1 MTNLLTFSTL
11 ALRQELLERVQGMN
25 FAHMTPVQAAAL
37 PPTLEGKDVVARAST
52 GSGKTAAFALGCL
65 QRLENTQFHVQSLV
79 LCPTRELAEQVAT
92 SFRELAKHLPN
103 TKVITLCG
111 GVAIGP
117 QIGSLQHSAH
127 IVVGTPGRV
136 LKHLQKGTLHL
147 HGLDTLVL
155 DEADRMLD
163 MGFADEI
170 DAILSYLPEP
180 RQNLLF
186 SATYPDEVAEV
197 VAALCPDAVRVDVT
211 ESESA
216 PSISEYWCHAPSS
229 REQKDRVDVL
239 ANGLHRWGGKLNLV
253 FCNTKIQCA
262 EVSQQ
267 LSNLGCSAVALH
279 GDMEQAERSRT
290 LIRFANGS
298 ANVLVATDV
307 AARGLDIDDVD
318 AVFNFELPHQGDV
331 YVHRIGRTARGGKT
345 GVALSLVSEREM
357 SRLRDMEAERG
368 SGPMQLWREDG
379 GVGQASLPTPE
390 VYTLE
395 ISGGRKHKLRPGDIL
410 GALTAAQGL
419 TAEVVGKI
427 DILPTVSFVA
437 IAKAHAG
444 AAQSVIN
451 RGKIKGRQYRAR
463 GLG

>member
-180 RQNLLF
+180 R
-186 SATYPDEVAEV
+186 A
-197 VAALCPDAVRVDVT
+197 
-211 ESESA
+211 
-216 PSISEYWCHAPSS
+216 
-229 REQKDRVDVL
+229 
-239 ANGLHRWGGKLNLV
+239 LNLG
-253 FCNTKIQCA
+253 I
-262 EVSQQ
+262 
-267 LSNLGCSAVALH
+267 
-279 GDMEQAERSRT
+279 
-290 LIRFANGS
+290 
-298 ANVLVATDV
+298 
-307 AARGLDIDDVD
+307 
-318 AVFNFELPHQGDV
+318 
-331 YVHRIGRTARGGKT
+331 
-345 GVALSLVSEREM
+345 LVSCAVQPR
-357 SRLRDMEAERG
+357 A
-368 SGPMQLWREDG
+368 
-379 GVGQASLPTPE
+379 
-390 VYTLE
+390 
-395 ISGGRKHKLRPGDIL
+395 KRPGRRASKRFTPL
-410 GALTAAQGL
+410 G
-419 TAEVVGKI
+419 
-427 DILPTVSFVA
+427 
-437 IAKAHAG
+437 
-444 AAQSVIN
+444 
-451 RGKIKGRQYRAR
+451 R
-463 GLG
+463 